1 MQQSAV
7 ARVTQQALDLL
18 ERLTTTEGRLAV
30 SAGLLLLTALVALLV
45 LPMVVRQVNRIFAS
59 RYMTGHVADTAD
71 AIGKYVPTSFSGVLL
86 RTTQLT
92 VLVVASLG
100 LLVVW
105 GLFEWAV
112 TLGDFFVSAVPDLF
126 KGGLSLFLVVLGF
139 AASEQL
145 KKTVDRIGDGSD
157 RITQHQEEIILRVG
171 QVAIVVTVFAS
182 ALTLW
187 GLNLSGLLVGAGF
200 LGIVVGMGAR
210 QTLGALIAGFVL
222 MFSRPFTIGDWV
234 VIGESEGIVTDITI
248 FNTRVEN
255 FDGEFVVIPN
265 DRVADQAITNR
276 SQKGLL
282 RLTLDVGVDY
292 DTDLEW
298 AEEVAREA
306 MGDVKHVVDSPP
318 PHVVL
323 KQFGD
328 SAIVMELRFWIDHP
342 TPPRKWRAISAV
354 VREIKSTFDGEGIT
368 IPFPQRTLSGRDDGL
383 DARIKTEQERVV
395 ADGDG
400 D

>member
-7 ARVTQQALDLL
+7 ARVTQQALDLV
-18 ERLTTTEGRLAV
+18 ERLTTTEGRFAV
-30 SAGLLLLTALVALLV
+30 SVGLLLLTALLALLV
-45 LPMVVRQVNRIFAS
+45 LPFVVRQINRIIAS

-71 AIGKYVPTSFSGVLL
+71 AVGKYVPTSFSSLLL
-86 RTTQLT
+86 RITQLS

-112 TLGDFFVSAVPDLF
+112 TLGDFFVSAVPDLL
-126 KGGLSLFLVVLGF
+126 KGGLTLFLVVLGF
-139 AASEQL
+139 AVSEQL
-145 KKTVDRIGDGSD
+145 KTTVDRLGDGSN

-171 QVAIVVTVFAS
+171 QVAIVVTVVAS

-187 GLNLSGLLVGAGF
+187 GVNLSGLLVGAGF
-200 LGIVVGMGAR
+200 LGIVVGMAAR
-210 QTLGALIAGFVL
+210 QTLGAGIAGFVL

-234 VIGESEGIVTDITI
+234 QIGESEGIVTDITI

-292 DTDLEW
+292 DTDIEW
-298 AEEVAREA
+298 AEEVAHEA
-306 MGDVKHVVDSPP
+306 MVDVDHVVDSPP
-318 PHVVL
+318 PQVVP

-342 TPPRKWRAISAV
+342 TPPRKWRAVSSV
-354 VREIKSTFDGEGIT
+354 VREIKTCFDGEGIT

-383 DARIKTEQERVV
+383 DARIATGEERVV